1 MIHRSCITV
10 HMPRNSVV
18 SQEQRTKNN
27 PLVLGT
33 FDQLSLRYLRG
44 NLGAKYQVKTNGVGG
59 GTYNNWFQ
67 VNLSAPAWIIVT
79 KGPPRP
85 TYINVSVYNLDN
97 IPQTDLPVFQADS
110 LTDGVNNLG
119 NVYIPYLDTVMSVQS
134 DLYNTFDRLRL
145 DRGDDR
151 YFALGVGSYLICISS
166 TRNEPL
172 NYEVGVVIEPTSTTQ
187 EVFWELEDV
196 DGSVVLQEYTIDVAE
211 IVSPVDTAVVIPPN
225 GGAFTEALCVIESP
239 GGSVTLGTN
248 STWLIGTRIPSA
260 NINNFKI
267 ELEPGD
273 DAYYDT
279 IHDHSLSDWQ
289 AAWSREHQDT
299 DRFPEVFIPL
309 TNRP

>member
-10 HMPRNSVV
+10 HMPRNVV
-18 SQEQRTKNN
+18 TSQEQRTKNN

-44 NLGAKYQVKTNGVGG
+44 NLGAKYQVKTNGFGG

-67 VNLSAPAWIIVT
+67 VNLSASAWIIVT

-85 TYINVSVYNLDN
+85 QYINVSVYDLNN
-97 IPQTDLPVFQADS
+97 VPQTNLPVFQADS
-110 LTDGVNNLG
+110 ITDGVNNLG

-151 YFALGVGSYLICISS
+151 YFPLGPGSYLICVSS

-172 NYEVGVVIEPTSTTQ
+172 AYELGLVIEFSIN
-187 EVFWELEDV
+187 ESFFELEDL
-196 DGSVVLQEYTIDVAE
+196 DGSICLQEDAIDEENAKIILEVGNDEYYT
-211 IVSPVDTAVVIPPN
+211 
-225 GGAFTEALCVIESP
+225 
-239 GGSVTLGTN
+239 
-248 STWLIGTRIPSA
+248 
-260 NINNFKI
+260 
-267 ELEPGD
+267 
-273 DAYYDT
+273 T
-279 IHDHSLSDWQ
+279 IHDHSLSEWEN
-289 AAWSREHQDT
+289 AWYREHQDT

>member
-10 HMPRNSVV
+10 HMPRNSVI

-44 NLGAKYQVKTNGVGG
+44 NLGAKYQVKTNGFGG

-85 TYINVSVYNLDN
+85 AYINVSVYNLDD
-97 IPQTDLPVFQADS
+97 IPQTDLPIFQADS
-110 LTDGVNNLG
+110 LTNGVNNLG
-119 NVYIPYLDTVMSVQS
+119 EVYIPYLDTTMSVQS
-134 DLYNTFDRLRL
+134 DLYNSFSRLRL

-151 YFALGVGSYLICISS
+151 YFTLGVGSYLICISS

-172 NYEVGVVIEPTSTTQ
+172 DYEVGVVIEFPID
-187 EVFWELEDV
+187 EAFFELEDL
-196 DGSVVLQEYTIDVAE
+196 DGSVFLLEE
-211 IVSPVDTAVVIPPN
+211 
-225 GGAFTEALCVIESP
+225 GGADNPQIIIE
-239 GGSVTLGTN
+239 V
-248 STWLIGTRIPSA
+248 
-260 NINNFKI
+260 
-267 ELEPGD
+267 GD
-273 DAYYDT
+273 DAYYST
-279 IHDHSLSDWQ
+279 LHDHSLSAWQ

>member
-151 YFALGVGSYLICISS
+151 YFTLGIGSYLICISS

-172 NYEVGVVIEPTSTTQ
+172 NYEVGVVIEPASVAQ
-187 EVFWELEDV
+187 EGYWEE
-196 DGSVVLQEYTIDVAE
+196 
-211 IVSPVDTAVVIPPN
+211 
-225 GGAFTEALCVIESP
+225 
-239 GGSVTLGTN
+239 
-248 STWLIGTRIPSA
+248 
-260 NINNFKI
+260 
-267 ELEPGD
+267 
-273 DAYYDT
+273 
-279 IHDHSLSDWQ
+279 
-289 AAWSREHQDT
+289 
-299 DRFPEVFIPL
+299 
-309 TNRP
+309 

>member
-44 NLGAKYQVKTNGVGG
+44 NLGAKYQVKTNGFGG

-85 TYINVSVYNLDN
+85 TYINVSVYDLNN

-110 LTDGVNNLG
+110 LTDGINNLG
-119 NVYIPYLDTVMSVQS
+119 DVYIPYLNTVMSVQS

-151 YFALGVGSYLICISS
+151 YFPLGVGSYLICIS
-166 TRNEPL
+166 L
-172 NYEVGVVIEPTSTTQ
+172 
-187 EVFWELEDV
+187 
-196 DGSVVLQEYTIDVAE
+196 DGSIVLQEYTIDVAE
-211 IVSPVDTAVVIPPN
+211 IVSPVDTAVIIPPN

-239 GGSVTLGTN
+239 GGSVTVGTN
-248 STWLIGTRIPSA
+248 STWLIGTRIPSG
-260 NINNFKI
+260 NINDFKI

>member
-44 NLGAKYQVKTNGVGG
+44 NLGAKYQVKTNGFGG

-85 TYINVSVYNLDN
+85 TYINVSVYDLNN

-110 LTDGVNNLG
+110 LTDGINNLG
-119 NVYIPYLDTVMSVQS
+119 DVYIPYLNTVMSVQS

-151 YFALGVGSYLICISS
+151 YFP
-166 TRNEPL
+166 R
-172 NYEVGVVIEPTSTTQ
+172 
-187 EVFWELEDV
+187 
-196 DGSVVLQEYTIDVAE
+196 
-211 IVSPVDTAVVIPPN
+211 
-225 GGAFTEALCVIESP
+225 
-239 GGSVTLGTN
+239 
-248 STWLIGTRIPSA
+248 R
-260 NINNFKI
+260 
-267 ELEPGD
+267 
-273 DAYYDT
+273 
-279 IHDHSLSDWQ
+279 WQ
-289 AAWSREHQDT
+289 LFNLHFFYPQ
-299 DRFPEVFIPL
+299 
-309 TNRP
+309 